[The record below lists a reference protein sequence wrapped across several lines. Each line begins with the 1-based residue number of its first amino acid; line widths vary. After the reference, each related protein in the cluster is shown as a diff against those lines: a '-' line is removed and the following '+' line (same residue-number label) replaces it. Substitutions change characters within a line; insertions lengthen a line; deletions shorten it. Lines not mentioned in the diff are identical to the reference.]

1 MYWLTT
7 LHRESDLI
15 LLGENNNQRK
25 GKERKGKERKGKE
38 RRGKE
43 GKGRDLGKC
52 ECGGGKK
59 EGYKI
64 E

>member
-1 MYWLTT
+1 VKTM
-7 LHRESDLI
+7 
-15 LLGENNNQRK
+15 RK
-25 GKERKGKERKGKE
+25 RKER
-38 RRGKE
+38 
-43 GKGRDLGKC
+43 KGRDLGIC